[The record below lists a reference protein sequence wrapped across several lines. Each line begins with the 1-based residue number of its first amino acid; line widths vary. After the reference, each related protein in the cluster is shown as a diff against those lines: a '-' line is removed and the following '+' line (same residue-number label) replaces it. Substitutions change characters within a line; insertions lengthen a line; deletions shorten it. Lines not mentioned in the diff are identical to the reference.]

1 MTLKW
6 SDICLKRCFGGFVK
20 NSRVG
25 IASSAVSI
33 AASLFLSLTM
43 LGQASQA
50 VTSFKKDLSAEIVVS
65 RAIAPEAITLSDD
78 GNQMTFLAKTLR
90 DFSSASPPTTAFITK
105 KVNGK
110 WTEPQELQWRGMVT
124 SIAFANNDKWLV
136 VSNSHGSVKGYLTIL
151 KNLFGDRELIGNL
164 ENFKHRIEIY
174 DATRPKKL
182 LFSMDS
188 SMFGLARP
196 EMLKHARISADGKNL
211 AFYTHG
217 IGDQSGIYVYN
228 FESKQTRFLGKS
240 DDKHPTFTQDGSK
253 LLFHMQSGGNSST
266 NYGGPE
272 QSLIGYYEIETGKRT
287 MLDSKPEGYAYHK
300 HPSHYPGT
308 DLIFF
313 HGSVD
318 AESSKKL
325 FVRRLQVD
333 STIYKISD
341 MKFGDVELRGMK
353 HGNSS
358 SNPTGLYFVGRPK
371 DAPQIET
378 RVVDPYADNP
388 TTITVEEVKD
398 IYMISNENV
407 QKINR
412 HIK

>member
-1 MTLKW
+1 MK
-6 SDICLKRCFGGFVK
+6 S
-20 NSRVG
+20 SRVWPVSG
-25 IASSAVSI
+25 AVSI
-33 AASLFLSLTM
+33 AAALSLSLTVF
-43 LGQASQA
+43 GQASQA

-78 GNQMTFLAKTLR
+78 GNQMTFIAKTLR
-90 DFSSASPPTTAFITK
+90 DFSNAPPTTAYITK

-110 WTEPQELQWRGMVT
+110 WTEPQELQWHGMVT
-124 SIAFANNDKWLV
+124 SISFANNDKWLV
-136 VSNSHGSVKGYLTIL
+136 VSNSHGSVSGYLTIL

-174 DATRPKKL
+174 DATRPKNL

-188 SMFGLARP
+188 ATFGLAKP

-217 IGDQSGIYVYN
+217 VAEQNGIYIYN
-228 FESKQTRFLGKS
+228 FESKQTRFLGRS

-272 QSLIGYYEIETGKRT
+272 QSMIGYYDVETGSRT
-287 MLDSKPEGYAYHK
+287 MLDSKPEGYVYHK

-341 MKFGDVELRGMK
+341 MMFGEVELKGLK

-358 SNPTGLYFVGRPK
+358 SNPTGLYFVGSPK
-371 DAPQIET
+371 DAPQIEN
-378 RVVDPYADNP
+378 RVVNPYANSP
-388 TTITVEEVKD
+388 TTVTVEDVKD
-398 IYMISNENV
+398 IYMISNEDV
-407 QKINR
+407 QKLKRYAVPNPP
-412 HIK
+412 